1 MKGRNI
7 VSFFLTILIICGA
20 VYMAY
25 NGIGET
31 SNGSLKDINLGL
43 DLEGGVSIT
52 YTTVEDN
59 VEDQAIK
66 DTIFKL
72 QKRLDEK
79 GYTESEVY
87 QEGERRINV
96 DIPGAKDAN
105 KVLEELGK
113 PGKLEFKDEAGNI
126 VISGADVKDASA
138 FEDPSN
144 LQSRYNVQLELNSE
158 GAKKFADATAKNV
171 GKVIEIFYNDE
182 SILRPTVSS
191 AITNGIATISGM
203 ESIIAA
209 NDLASTIRIG
219 ALPLELEELRSNVV
233 GAKMGQDAIQTSMKA
248 GIIGICIVFFFM
260 LVIYK
265 VPGLAANIAL
275 VFYASLMIIIIS
287 LTNITLTL
295 PGIAGII
302 LSVGMAV
309 DANVIIFARIREEIA
324 MEKTLRA
331 SVKAGYKKALSAI
344 LDGNITTFIAA
355 IVLFTMGTG
364 TIKGFATTLGL
375 GIIVSMF
382 TALVVSRIVLTGFVA
397 LGLDNKKWYGIYHE
411 GRLMPIVEKMKIWFL
426 ISIVVI
432 GVGLVKIPINLS
444 TIGSVL
450 NNDIE
455 FAGGTSTLV
464 SLGEGQGYNTFEEL
478 EKDLSGIIKEA
489 TGGMNPQL
497 QNVEGKDQI
506 IIKTASLNTEQRTAL
521 DQALISK
528 YNIDTDSIESQTIS
542 ATISSEMKRAALLAI
557 LATTLCILVYVT
569 LRFKDFKFG
578 ISAIIALVHDVLVVF
593 TVYALLGIPVNNSFI
608 AAMLTIVGYSI
619 NDTII
624 IFDRIRENQ
633 KHMKRG
639 DYKGVINTSVSQTI
653 VRSVYTSLTTFI
665 MVLILYILGVDAIRD
680 FALPLMVGILSG
692 TYSSIFIASPLW
704 YLFKKN
710 EPINTQGAQ
719 VN

>member
-1 MKGRNI
+1 MKGKSI
-7 VSFFLTILIICGA
+7 LSLVLTILIICGGA
-20 VYMAY
+20 YIAY
-25 NGIGET
+25 NGIGEARR
-31 SNGSLKDINLGL
+31 GGIRDINLGL

-52 YTTVEDN
+52 YTTVDDN

-126 VISGADVKDASA
+126 VISGADVKNASA
-138 FEDPSN
+138 FEDAGN
-144 LQSRYNVQLELNSE
+144 LNSRYNVQLELNKE
-158 GAKKFADATAKNV
+158 GATKFADATAKNI
-171 GKVIEIFYNDE
+171 GKVIEIYYNNE
-182 SILRPTVSS
+182 SILSPTVNSE
-191 AITNGIATISGM
+191 ITDGIATISGM
-203 ESIIAA
+203 ESFSAA

-233 GAKMGQDAIQTSMKA
+233 GAKMGQDAIQSSVKA
-248 GIIGICIVFFFM
+248 GILGICLIFLFM
-260 LVIYK
+260 IIIYK
-265 VPGLAANIAL
+265 VPGIAANIAL
-275 VFYASLMIIIIS
+275 VFYASLMVIIIS

-302 LSVGMAV
+302 LSIGMAV

-344 LDGNITTFIAA
+344 LDGNVTTFIAA
-355 IVLFTMGTG
+355 VVLFAMGTG

-375 GIIVSMF
+375 GIIISMF
-382 TALVVSRIVLTGFVA
+382 TSLVVSRIVLSGLVA
-397 LGLDNKKWYGIYHE
+397 FGLDNKKWYGVHHE
-411 GRLMPIVEKMKIWFL
+411 GRLMSVVEKTKIWFL
-426 ISIVVI
+426 ISIIIISI
-432 GVGLVKIPINLS
+432 GLIKIPINLS

-464 SLGEGQGYNTFEEL
+464 SLGEGKGYSTFEEL
-478 EKDLSGIIKEA
+478 ESDLSGIIKDA
-489 TGGMNPQL
+489 TDGLNPQL

-506 IIKTASLNTEQRTAL
+506 IIKTATLTTGQRNKLDEAL
-521 DQALISK
+521 MTK
-528 YNIDTDSIESQTIS
+528 YNIGTDSIESQTIS

-557 LATTLCILVYVT
+557 LATTLCILIYVT
-569 LRFKDFKFG
+569 FRFKDFKFG
-578 ISAIIALVHDVLVVF
+578 LSAIIALAHDVLIVF
-593 TVYALLGIPVNNSFI
+593 TVYAVLGIPVNNSFI

-624 IFDRIRENQ
+624 VFDRIRENQ

-639 DYKGVINTSVSQTI
+639 DYKGVINTSVTQT
-653 VRSVYTSLTTFI
+653 VARSIYTSLTTFV
-665 MVLILYILGVDAIRD
+665 MVLILYILGVAAIRD
-680 FALPLMVGILSG
+680 FALPLMVGIISG
-692 TYSSIFIASPLW
+692 TYSSIFIASPIW

-719 VN
+719 AN